1 MGNASIRRLDTVATK
16 EHVRVTGLKKWAH
29 DVTVA
34 YSAGHDR
41 PLGGYLGAL
50 GTYGAM
56 VATAAGI
63 GKLTGRQIQRPETR
77 DLVLISLATYKFSRT
92 LAKDPIAS
100 PLRAP
105 FVTYTGT
112 SGEAELAE
120 EVRGT
125 GAQHAVGELVSCP
138 FCLAQ
143 WVATAFVAGM
153 VLAPRWTRLATSVFA
168 AKAASDF
175 LQFGYD
181 AAQKTTSGL

>member
-1 MGNASIRRLDTVATK
+1 VN
-16 EHVRVTGLKKWAH
+16 GLKTWAH
-29 DVTVA
+29 NVTA
-34 YSAGHDR
+34 TYSNGEDR

-50 GTYGAM
+50 GIYGAL
-56 VATAAGI
+56 VAAAAGV
-63 GKLTGRQIQRPETR
+63 GKLSRRRIQRPETR
-77 DLVLISLATYKFSRT
+77 DLVLISLATYKLSRT
-92 LAKDPIAS
+92 LAKDPITS

-105 FVTYTGT
+105 FVTYKGT

-125 GAQHAVGELVSCP
+125 GAQHAVGELITCP

-143 WVATAFVAGM
+143 WVASVFVAGM

-181 AAQKTTSGL
+181 AAQKKTNAI

>member
-1 MGNASIRRLDTVATK
+1 VNRLKT
-16 EHVRVTGLKKWAH
+16 WAH
-29 DVTVA
+29 NVTVA
-34 YSAGHDR
+34 YSGGHDR

-50 GTYGAM
+50 GSYAGL
-56 VATAAGI
+56 VATTAAI
-63 GKLTGRQIQRPETR
+63 GKFTGRRIQRPETR
-77 DLVLISLATYKFSRT
+77 DLVLISLATYKLSRT
-92 LAKDPIAS
+92 LAKDPIVS

-181 AAQKTTSGL
+181 AAQKKTADL